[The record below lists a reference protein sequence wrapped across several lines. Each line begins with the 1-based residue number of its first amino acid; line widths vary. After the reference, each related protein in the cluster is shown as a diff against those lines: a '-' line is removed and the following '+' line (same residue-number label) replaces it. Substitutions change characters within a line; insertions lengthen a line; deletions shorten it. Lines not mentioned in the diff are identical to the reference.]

1 MSVAAIG
8 NIPTSRLQTGSLTQN
23 QDFDEDF
30 EEKDLAE
37 DNDDVRIR
45 TMWRVGMILRRRM
58 IYAEDFEEEY
68 LVEIL
73 MIFIGWRTTRIMG
86 RTIGWKS
93 CSFYKIKGVF
103 VLTFSDE
110 DLILRC
116 SIW

>member
-45 TMWRVGMILRRRM
+45 TMW
-58 IYAEDFEEEY
+58 
-68 LVEIL
+68 
-73 MIFIGWRTTRIMG
+73 
-86 RTIGWKS
+86 
-93 CSFYKIKGVF
+93 
-103 VLTFSDE
+103 
-110 DLILRC
+110 
-116 SIW
+116 